1 MLDARTAVDQ
11 LSSSAGT
18 NPVQSLSLYMTMI
31 EDGTEAPRP
40 QISLIFFPSFP
51 VHTTQKIH
59 GLEAS
64 SPALFL
70 LGVWL

>member
-1 MLDARTAVDQ
+1 MLGARTAVDQ
-11 LSSSAGT
+11 LSSSPGA

-31 EDGTEAPRP
+31 GDGTEGPRP
-40 QISLIFFPSFP
+40 QISLIFPSPP

-59 GLEAS
+59 RLEAS